1 MSTLTFS
8 DLTKLS
14 NIVDAAGKERKVA
27 FLEDGERSDGTARNL
42 GHGGFLSST
51 DDIRDAQLRITMSTG
66 VERYEL
72 VSDLMERLGE
82 SFFLV

>member
-1 MSTLTFS
+1 MSTLTYS
-8 DLTKLS
+8 DLTKLGR
-14 NIVDAAGKERKVA
+14 IVDAAEEGRNVA
-27 FLEDGERSDGTARNL
+27 FLEDGERSDGTARSL

-51 DDIRDAQLRITMSTG
+51 DDIREAELRITMSTG

-82 SFFLV
+82 SFFLI